1 MSGQDVPYY
10 LRPNKHVERQ
20 LFIEILSY
28 INRWNDLTEY
38 MYASMGGKFLE
49 DLKAV
54 HTALGIKKLLSIES
68 DELIFNRQMFNRPLS
83 LLDCRNMTSGELVQ
97 QLDNILDEKKAKNCI
112 VWLDYASAKNRQRQ
126 LQEVEMIAS
135 KLAANDV
142 LKITLNASIKT
153 LGNKDDF
160 KTIDDFQRHALKR
173 AKEKLGSYFPSS
185 TRDYKEMTDAGFA
198 GIISHAS
205 KTAIL
210 KGLAGSQD
218 LTFLPLSQFR
228 YNDGYHFMY
237 TLTGIVLQR
246 TDEDEFLEKSGVSG
260 SELITKN
267 WQVVSEIAL
276 PDLSLRERM
285 AIDVDI
291 HSLQADEIHG
301 KLPFRFACN
310 EDLSLDILERYITHY
325 KRYPNF
331 VRAVF

>member
-20 LFIEILSY
+20 LFIEILSHV
-28 INRWNDLTEY
+28 NRWKDITEY
-38 MYASMGGKFLE
+38 LYASMGGKFLE

-68 DELIFNRQMFNRPLS
+68 DQLTFDRQKFNRPLS
-83 LLDCRNMTSGELVQ
+83 LLDCRNMASAELVQ
-97 QLDNILDEKKAKNCI
+97 QLENILDEKKAENCI
-112 VWLDYASAKNRQRQ
+112 VWLDYASAKNRQTQ
-126 LQEVEMIAS
+126 LQEVETISS

-160 KTIDDFQRHALKR
+160 KAVDDFQRHALKR
-173 AKEKLGSYFPSS
+173 AKDKLGSYFPNHII
-185 TRDYKEMTDAGFA
+185 DHEEMTDAGFA
-198 GIISHAS
+198 GVVSHAS

-210 KGLAGSQD
+210 KGLAGSPD
-218 LTFLPLSQFR
+218 LTFLPLGQFR
-228 YNDGYHFMY
+228 YNDGYHSMY
-237 TLTGIVLQR
+237 TLTGIVLRR
-246 TDEDEFLEKSGVSG
+246 TEEDAFIEKSGISG
-260 SELITKN
+260 SELISKN
-267 WQVVSEIAL
+267 WQAISEIAL

-291 HSLQADEIHG
+291 HSLQVDEIHG
-301 KLPFRFACN
+301 NLPFKFACN
-310 EDLSLDILERYITHY
+310 EDASLDILKRYITHY